1 MKYYIVKELQVIK
14 KLVKLL
20 KDENKQLWED
30 IKIRKEQNNQIS
42 KLDNTI
48 KSLHAE
54 VLNLIKELD
63 WEKNQKKLE
72 NKKKNS

>member
-48 KSLHAE
+48 KSLHVE

-63 WEKNQKKLE
+63 
-72 NKKKNS
+72 